1 MEKGENYMFEFY
13 VGYIIGIIIWGCIW
27 GVATNKVIE
36 NKGYYEN
43 WFWWGFWFGFIGFL
57 VAMSKPE
64 RKSEMVYSH
73 LTSIANERVPTGG
86 WKCKKCGAGNYS
98 YVGTCGCGNP
108 KIASI
113 DNTSYKVNVSSNIP
127 KPMIQEKK
135 AEKIVVSAA
144 DEILKFKKLCDDGI
158 ITTEEFEKK
167 KTQLLNL

>member
-1 MEKGENYMFEFY
+1 MLPQIPIEALLKWVEKNGDIYFNYETEYYNAGF
-13 VGYIIGIIIWGCIW
+13 GQGITTTPIQNIK
-27 GVATNKVIE
+27 A
-36 NKGYYEN
+36 
-43 WFWWGFWFGFIGFL
+43 
-57 VAMSKPE
+57 
-64 RKSEMVYSH
+64 